1 VGEVF
6 GALFPCGSVTG
17 APKVQAMQTIK
28 SLEPTPRGVYCGAIG
43 VVRPGGHATFN
54 VAIRTVTLRGDRAN
68 CGIGSGITA
77 DAKAD
82 AEWQEWQTK
91 RGFLTRASQAFNLL
105 ETLRLEH
112 GQFHLL
118 DLHLARLKRAADHFG
133 YPLDEATVASALTRL
148 LEETALNASA
158 TNSESNPWR
167 VRLLLNEQGQA
178 HAEAFQLIGT
188 PAPVDIALAATYF
201 EASQSEFTRFKTT
214 QRAHYDAAAPGDPGV
229 FDTLLYNAKGE
240 LTEFTRGNVAV
251 LLNGQ
256 WVTPPLHCGLL
267 AGVGRAQYLAEGR
280 LREAVVTLNDLP
292 MAQGLAFINS
302 LRGWIDARLV
312 QQTRA

>member
-1 VGEVF
+1 
-6 GALFPCGSVTG
+6 
-17 APKVQAMQTIK
+17 M
-28 SLEPTPRGVYCGAIG
+28 
-43 VVRPGGHATFN
+43 
-54 VAIRTVTLRGDRAN
+54 
-68 CGIGSGITA
+68 
-77 DAKAD
+77 
-82 AEWQEWQTK
+82 
-91 RGFLTRASQAFNLL
+91 
-105 ETLRLEH
+105 
-112 GQFHLL
+112 
-118 DLHLARLKRAADHFG
+118 
-133 YPLDEATVASALTRL
+133 
-148 LEETALNASA
+148 
-158 TNSESNPWR
+158 
-167 VRLLLNEQGQA
+167 
-178 HAEAFQLIGT
+178 
-188 PAPVDIALAATYF
+188 PAPVYIALAATYF